1 MKFCSLSNSLPY
13 VLSKIKK
20 VDPLPNLHQ
29 LISLL
34 FVITP
39 RFILAKFH
47 FYLSSH
53 YYYNDSRNL
62 YFRFILLFREY
73 LVLFESVNT
82 FIFSIQRTCTYLTLL
97 ALLPF
102 IRFIII
108 MTRLPATIALECH
121 IWSPAMALH
130 RFWQVGDRAQI
141 CAWWTQGWQVVIF
154 SQAMPSYMPNCWTI
168 HFSSFAKN
176 KR

>member
-1 MKFCSLSNSLPY
+1 MFG
-13 VLSKIKK
+13 KIKK
-20 VDPLPNLHQ
+20 VDPLPNLYQ

-53 YYYNDSRNL
+53 YYYIDSRNL

-73 LVLFESVNT
+73 LVLFESVNA

-102 IRFIII
+102 IPFIII
-108 MTRLPATIALECH
+108 MI
-121 IWSPAMALH
+121 
-130 RFWQVGDRAQI
+130 RFAGYYCFRVSHLISCYG
-141 CAWWTQGWQVVIF
+141 
-154 SQAMPSYMPNCWTI
+154 
-168 HFSSFAKN
+168 FAPGQSCRSLYPEQQQHPVNSLKI
-176 KR
+176 